1 MYVCVCIC
9 MYVCLCV
16 YACVCV
22 CVCVYI
28 HIYIYEKEMTT
39 GSSIRAWEIPWT
51 EDPDRLQSIALKR
64 SQTQL
69 RDLTTAN
76 IYVCICIR

>member
-1 MYVCVCIC
+1 MCVCVYMHVCVSVCICVCVC
-9 MYVCLCV
+9 M
-16 YACVCV
+16 

-28 HIYIYEKEMTT
+28 YIYIYEKEMTT

-64 SQTQL
+64 SQTHL
-69 RDLTTAN
+69 ET
-76 IYVCICIR
+76 